1 MPTKFVVD
9 AFIDKQMKLCAYVSL
24 NARRRCIELR
34 LGPCIV
40 MVSVVHAAVDGISHH
55 AAVDGISHLLNKPV
69 FATLYAPSVCSAF
82 GQPFPS
88 SGTSCTT
95 GENTGLLLF
104 YY

>member
-34 LGPCIV
+34 LGPSIV
-40 MVSVVHAAVDGISHH
+40 MVSVVHAAFDGI
-55 AAVDGISHLLNKPV
+55 AFLMTQHLLNKRV
-69 FATLYAPSVCSAF
+69 FATLYAPSHCSAF

-88 SGTSCTT
+88 SGTSRPT